1 MFDEKT
7 KRSLIIELK
16 KDPYNYC
23 SICIIN
29 ESVDDEV
36 LCEKCYN
43 NEYNDKEICKDIL
56 LECFDVGGIELYETF
71 SKKIFVENI
80 NEILLSNYLR
90 GEYYGKKCKCHSPSQ
105 HVFDDDLNCVDLLK
119 HYVNEK
125 FDFYVK
131 KSGGCNGCKFPNCE
145 CNVIQKI
152 IDLGVDLSYIDGYG
166 TFINKANSY
175 DISILVKNG
184 ADINQIYDG
193 NKTAMSNLCY
203 KIITGEESKDKFDFL
218 LKCGADLNLNN
229 YLWRNISG
237 IQYKN
242 RPHRIEFIK
251 HLIKAGINCENVYVT
266 DNKKLYDT
274 RVGLIV
280 IKELYEKLFEQDGS
294 SVMIDNPDAY
304 RILLNNMNE

>member
-1 MFDEKT
+1 M
-7 KRSLIIELK
+7 
-16 KDPYNYC
+16 
-23 SICIIN
+23 
-29 ESVDDEV
+29 
-36 LCEKCYN
+36 
-43 NEYNDKEICKDIL
+43 
-56 LECFDVGGIELYETF
+56 ECFDVGGIELYETF

-193 NKTAMSNLCY
+193 SLGGWRFAGKSPSSQRSDEREVCRADFSLIGNKTAMSNLCY
-203 KIITGEESKDKFDFL
+203 KIITGDESKDKFDFL

-274 RVGLIV
+274 RVGLIIV
-280 IKELYEKLFEQDGS
+280 KELYGKLFEQDGS